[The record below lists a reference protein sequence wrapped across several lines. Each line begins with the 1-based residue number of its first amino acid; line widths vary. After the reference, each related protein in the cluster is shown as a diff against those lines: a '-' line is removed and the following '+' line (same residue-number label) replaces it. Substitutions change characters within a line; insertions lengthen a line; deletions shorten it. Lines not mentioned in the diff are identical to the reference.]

1 MKAGP
6 LTVKFAALVVAALTA
21 ACTVEPGPPLTVS
34 DIQLF
39 APLPGSHAAVGYL
52 SLHNQS
58 NAPLTIESIS
68 SPGFGKVQMH
78 ETIIRDGVASMLA
91 LPSVTIEPGASVKFA
106 AGGKHLMLMQ
116 PEPDTATGTNV
127 ALQINYDTDGLLIIS
142 ATMQSRLPA
151 E

>member
-1 MKAGP
+1 MKTRS
-6 LTVKFAALVVAALTA
+6 LTMKFAMFVVAALTA
-21 ACTVEPGPPLTVS
+21 ACTAEPGPPLTVS
-34 DIQLF
+34 DIQLL

-52 SLHNQS
+52 SLHNQN

-68 SPGFGKVQMH
+68 SPDFGEVQMH
-78 ETIIRDGVASMLA
+78 ETVIRDGVASMLA

-116 PEPDTATGTNV
+116 PSPDTATGTNV

-142 ATMQSRLPA
+142 ATMQSRLHA

>member
-1 MKAGP
+1 MKIRSLP
-6 LTVKFAALVVAALTA
+6 VKFAVFVVATLTA
-21 ACTVEPGPPLTVS
+21 ACTAEPGAPLTVS

-58 NAPLTIESIS
+58 DAPLSVESIS
-68 SPGFGKVQMH
+68 SPGFGNVQMH
-78 ETIIRDGVASMLA
+78 ETVIRDGIASMLA

-116 PEPDTATGTNV
+116 PAPATATGTIV
-127 ALQINYDTDGLLIIS
+127 TLEIHYDTDGLLIVS
-142 ATMQSRLPA
+142 ATMQSRTPA

>member
-1 MKAGP
+1 MKTTS
-6 LTVKFAALVVAALTA
+6 LTVKIAMFVVAALTT
-21 ACTVEPGPPLTVS
+21 ACTSEPGPALTVS

-58 NAPLTIESIS
+58 NVPLTIESIS
-68 SPGFGKVQMH
+68 SPDFGKVQMH
-78 ETIIRDGVASMLA
+78 ETVIRDGVASMLA

-116 PEPDTATGTNV
+116 SEPDTATGTNV
-127 ALQINYDTDGLLIIS
+127 TLQINYDTDGLLIVS
-142 ATMQSRLPA
+142 ATMQSRLPV